1 MVANQGVQAV
11 SQSRGARGRVRQV
24 RARSRRDRL
33 WEGPYVFR
41 QEVKTSV
48 AVGVCDAGLRKS
60 VAPVLNVSNVSKI
73 GRLRAWLRLHPSS
86 GSVFPAK
93 VGHPLNPPKTKEH
106 EPMRPHSISMVM
118 QKT

>member
-1 MVANQGVQAV
+1 M

-48 AVGVCDAGLRKS
+48 AVGVCDAGLGVCDAGLRKS

-106 EPMRPHSISMVM
+106 EPMRPHSISMAM